1 MCLNWMLD
9 DCVTS
14 CWNLQSQSVSL
25 PFVPFLCLQDLPLVP
40 SSSVFVFAGEAFI

>member
-14 CWNLQSQSVSL
+14 WNLQSQSVSL
-25 PFVPFLCLQDLPLVP
+25 PFVPFLLLQDLPLV
-40 SSSVFVFAGEAFI
+40 SSFSVFVFAGEASI